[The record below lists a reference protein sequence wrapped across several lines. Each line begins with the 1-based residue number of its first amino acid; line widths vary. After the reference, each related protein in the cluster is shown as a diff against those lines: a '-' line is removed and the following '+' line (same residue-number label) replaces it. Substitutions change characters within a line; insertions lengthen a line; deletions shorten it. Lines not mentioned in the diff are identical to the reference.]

1 MKSILLYGHHAG
13 PNPKKVVM
21 VLEELKI
28 PYEIKL
34 LEFPEMKKP
43 AYENINPNGR
53 VPAIEDPNTGITLW
67 ESGAII
73 EYLVEKYDKN
83 RVISFQADTPE
94 SYHAKQWLHFQAS
107 GQGPYFGQAVWFKI
121 HHQEQLQSA
130 VDRYINEIRRV
141 SGVLNG
147 VLQGREYLVD
157 DKCSYADLVF
167 VSWFEVVPWA
177 AGDRVDLEKEFPNV
191 HAWLSRLKSRPS
203 VITGLGVKS
212 EAPKKL

>member
-1 MKSILLYGHHAG
+1 M
-13 PNPKKVVM
+13 
-21 VLEELKI
+21 
-28 PYEIKL
+28 
-34 LEFPEMKKP
+34 
-43 AYENINPNGR
+43 
-53 VPAIEDPNTGITLW
+53 
-67 ESGAII
+67 
-73 EYLVEKYDKN
+73 
-83 RVISFQADTPE
+83 ISFQADAPE

-141 SGVLNG
+141 LSVLNG

-157 DKCSYADLVF
+157 AKCSYADLVF

-191 HAWLSRLKSRPS
+191 HAWLSRLSHGLRSSLGWVGSLSRPRS
-203 VITGLGVKS
+203 CDRLFLHMQAS
-212 EAPKKL
+212 SSWRE